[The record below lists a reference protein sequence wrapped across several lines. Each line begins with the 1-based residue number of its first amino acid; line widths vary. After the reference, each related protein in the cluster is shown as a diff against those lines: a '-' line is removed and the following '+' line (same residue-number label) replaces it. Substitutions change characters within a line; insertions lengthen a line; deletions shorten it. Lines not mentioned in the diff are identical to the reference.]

1 MIFPFPWYGRA
12 IWGVVK
18 VFVDKRTQEK
28 ILLLS
33 SSGSGIP
40 SELSEI
46 VDPKDIPECCGGQSK
61 ENIVELMNT
70 LEDVVSAAA
79 AAAVNDTGLNPHTE
93 QSSSDGD
100 LPPQNASN

>member
-1 MIFPFPWYGRA
+1 M
-12 IWGVVK
+12 K

-46 VDPKDIPECCGGQSK
+46 VDPMDIPECCGGQSK
-61 ENIVELMNT
+61 ETIVELMDT
-70 LEDVVSAAA
+70 LEDVVSAAT
-79 AAAVNDTGLNPHTE
+79 AAVKDTGVNPHTD
-93 QSSSDGD
+93 QSSDGD
-100 LPPQNASN
+100 LPPQTN